1 MEHKVHSQGSSDF
14 KKFFSGTMGIV
25 TAILVL
31 LAGVCL
37 CCMIFYAI
45 GLSQEGQP
53 TSFIQ
58 LRPQILNE
66 RL

>member
-1 MEHKVHSQGSSDF
+1 MDSDF

-25 TAILVL
+25 AAVLIL

-45 GLSQEGQP
+45 GLSQEGQQGSITCP
-53 TSFIQ
+53 TVAATFETSF
-58 LRPQILNE
+58 
-66 RL
+66 